1 MKTEDVLSSRQ
12 LDSNNMLKNYTEI
25 QRMRQQKKLILLII
39 SLIISLVISPLT
51 STVAFAGAGR
61 TGAQILNLGGG
72 TRAASLGDAFSAI
85 EGDVTSTFWN
95 PSGLSGLQETQTI
108 LSYTDYKEL
117 FGDAS
122 EGLYYALFAGASH
135 IEDTGTIGI
144 SLQVQGQGTIQVTT
158 DSPEVLREENL
169 GTNWALAL
177 SYADQL
183 SAGLA
188 AGISGKIIRQRLAQ
202 YGGRAYA
209 IDFGIQYDFP
219 RTPFPIRV
227 AAAIQNWGTRI
238 KFKDENQS
246 DPLPRVFRSG
256 TAITLLNTGYHKL
269 QFVADLTAEI
279 DKLREDDEKG
289 VTAFLDQ
296 NPGMTRSQLMSERGV
311 GLHALEWKH
320 LHKNFGIEYSLSK
333 LIFLRAGYK
342 KEPGINLPGFSDHLT
357 YGLGFRVYFG
367 QLDYA
372 QIPGGGPYNKRLNVV
387 ALKFIF

>member
-1 MKTEDVLSSRQ
+1 M
-12 LDSNNMLKNYTEI
+12 NTEI
-25 QRMRQQKKLILLII
+25 
-39 SLIISLVISPLT
+39 
-51 STVAFAGAGR
+51 FAGAGR

-85 EGDVTSTFWN
+85 EGDVISTFWN
-95 PSGLSGLQETQTI
+95 PSGLSGLKETQTI
-108 LSYTDYKEL
+108 LSYTDYKDL

-135 IEDTGTIGI
+135 FEDAGTIGV

-158 DSPEVLREENL
+158 DSPEVLREEHL
-169 GTNWALAL
+169 GTNWALSL

-183 SAGLA
+183 SEGLA

-209 IDFGIQYDFP
+209 IDFGIQYNFP
-219 RTPFPIRV
+219 SAPLPIRV
-227 AAAIQNWGTRI
+227 AATIQNWGTRI

-256 TAITLLNTGYHKL
+256 AAITLLNVEYHKL
-269 QFVADLTAEI
+269 RFVADLTAEI

-289 VTAFLDQ
+289 VEVFLEQ
-296 NPGMTRSQLMSERGV
+296 NPNMTRSQLMSERGV
-311 GLHALEWKH
+311 GLHALEWRH
-320 LHKNFGIEYSLSK
+320 LHKSFGVEYSLGK

>member
-1 MKTEDVLSSRQ
+1 
-12 LDSNNMLKNYTEI
+12 
-25 QRMRQQKKLILLII
+25 MRQQKKLIPLMI
-39 SLIISLVISPLT
+39 SLIISSFMTTDI
-51 STVAFAGAGR
+51 FAGAGR

-85 EGDVTSTFWN
+85 EGDVISTFWN
-95 PSGLSGLQETQTI
+95 PSGLSGLKETQTI
-108 LSYTDYKEL
+108 LSYTDYKDL

-135 IEDTGTIGI
+135 FEDAGTIGV

-158 DSPEVLREENL
+158 DSPEVLREEHL
-169 GTNWALAL
+169 GTNWALSL

-183 SAGLA
+183 SEGLA

-209 IDFGIQYDFP
+209 IDFGIQYNFP
-219 RTPFPIRV
+219 SAPLPIRV
-227 AAAIQNWGTRI
+227 AATIQNWGTRI

-256 TAITLLNTGYHKL
+256 AAITLLNVEYHKL
-269 QFVADLTAEI
+269 RFVADLTAEI

-289 VTAFLDQ
+289 VEVFLEQ
-296 NPGMTRSQLMSERGV
+296 NPNMTRSQLMSERGV
-311 GLHALEWKH
+311 GLHALEWRH
-320 LHKNFGIEYSLSK
+320 LHKSFGVEYSLGK

>member
-1 MKTEDVLSSRQ
+1 
-12 LDSNNMLKNYTEI
+12 
-25 QRMRQQKKLILLII
+25 
-39 SLIISLVISPLT
+39 
-51 STVAFAGAGR
+51 
-61 TGAQILNLGGG
+61 
-72 TRAASLGDAFSAI
+72 
-85 EGDVTSTFWN
+85 
-95 PSGLSGLQETQTI
+95 
-108 LSYTDYKEL
+108 
-117 FGDAS
+117 
-122 EGLYYALFAGASH
+122 LYYALFAGASH

-311 GLHALEWKH
+311 GLHALEWRH

>member
-1 MKTEDVLSSRQ
+1 
-12 LDSNNMLKNYTEI
+12 MLENYTEI
-25 QRMRQQKKLILLII
+25 QRMKQQKKLFLLV
-39 SLIISLVISPLT
+39 ISLVISLLANT
-51 STVAFAGAGR
+51 IAIAGAGR

-72 TRAASLGDAFSAI
+72 TRAASLGDAFSSI
-85 EGDVTSTFWN
+85 GGDVTSIFWN
-95 PSGLSGLQETQTI
+95 PSGLSKLKETQTI

-122 EGLYYALFAGASH
+122 EVLYYALFAGASH
-135 IEDTGTIGI
+135 IEDIGTVGI
-144 SLQVQGQGTIQVTT
+144 SLQVQGQGTIQVTA

-169 GTNWALAL
+169 GTNWALTL

-183 SAGLA
+183 SEGLSAGV
-188 AGISGKIIRQRLAQ
+188 SGKIIRQKLAQ

-219 RTPFPIRV
+219 HTPVPVRV
-227 AAAIQNWGTRI
+227 AAAVQNWGTRI

-246 DPLPRVFRSG
+246 DPLPRIFRSG
-256 TAITLLNTGYHKL
+256 TAMTLLDIGYHKL

-296 NPGMTRSQLMSERGV
+296 NPDMTRRQLMSERGV
-311 GLHALEWKH
+311 GLNAFEWRH
-320 LHKNFGIEYSLSK
+320 LHKSLGVEYSLGK
-333 LIFLRAGYK
+333 LIFLRVGYK
-342 KEPGINLPGFSDHLT
+342 REPGINLPGFSDHLT